1 MTVSYTCQK
10 PIKFWAKCKINLLYK
25 LNQSLL
31 CVPGCPL
38 LLATRLR
45 AWAPFPLPLILHPLS
60 CVLIKPFPPQP
71 SLLPS
76 WPPFGLLSLQ
86 PLFRVIPRFLEPA
99 SQIRRKPA
107 LSAPHVSAVLLCL
120 VPVCSLWRASRLF
133 LSVFLNLSWLASDKC
148 LSCSS
153 VSVC

>member
-45 AWAPFPLPLILHPLS
+45 AWAPFLLPLILHPLS
-60 CVLIKPFPPQP
+60 CVFIRPLPPQP
-71 SLLPS
+71 SLLPY
-76 WPPFGLLSLQ
+76 WPPFGLLSPQ
-86 PLFRVIPRFLEPA
+86 PLYRFIPRFLEPA

-107 LSAPHVSAVLLCL
+107 LSVPHVSAVLLCL
-120 VPVCSLWRASRLF
+120 VPVGSLWRASTLF
-133 LSVFLNLSWLASDKC
+133 LSIFLNLAWLASDKC
-148 LSCSS
+148 LSDPS